1 MPVPWASPSTVLPAG
16 EVSSKSKYPD
26 ALPKRQNLYLKVAL
40 LAGQVE
46 RDGLVCISGTCAG
59 TVLQE
64 EGDEVRP
71 TVQGSDVQWGGAIP
85 VGRIHTQPTG
95 GNLCQLLVSVE
106 DGNGNVIN
114 V

>member
-46 RDGLVCISGTCAG
+46 RDGLVCVSGTCAG

-71 TVQGSDVQWGGAIP
+71 TVQGSDMQWGGAIP